1 MRFFFFFNVNMGY
14 WCFWRGHT
22 ATHINSGK
30 PYVEIWRLTYACAK
44 SSIGSWMRWRGL
56 ACLDELPPVVTE
68 QFSSL
73 IQGMCVACLL
83 CARHRCTRGE
93 QTWQAKRTK
102 AHMNLYLYP
111 AHSGKKQKN
120 WIHLY
125 VSLLRGSQIKLH
137 QWEPIYNSQYAN

>member
-1 MRFFFFFNVNMGY
+1 MCYLPGCSPHFATNKTYLGTLTLCYFFNLCQHGLLMFLKGSH
-14 WCFWRGHT
+14 CHT
-22 ATHINSGK
+22 YQLRKALCRDLKINIHMCQVFHWVLNE
-30 PYVEIWRLTYACAK
+30 VE
-44 SSIGSWMRWRGL
+44 GL

-73 IQGMCVACLL
+73 IQGLCVACLL

-120 WIHLY
+120 
-125 VSLLRGSQIKLH
+125 
-137 QWEPIYNSQYAN
+137 